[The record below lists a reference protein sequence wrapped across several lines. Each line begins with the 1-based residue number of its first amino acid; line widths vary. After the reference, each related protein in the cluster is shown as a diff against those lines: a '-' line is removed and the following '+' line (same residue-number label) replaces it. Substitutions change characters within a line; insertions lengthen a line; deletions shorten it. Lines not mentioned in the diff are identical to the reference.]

1 MIHADDAARALVAA
15 ALAEDVGDGDR
26 TTFWTVPDDVRV
38 VGRIVA
44 KAEGVIAGTA
54 LADLVFHSLDES
66 LAVQVVRGDGETVAP
81 GDVVLTVAGAARA
94 ILTGERT
101 ALNFLQRLSGVASLT
116 RRYVDAVRGTGAK
129 ILDTRKTTPGW
140 RALEKAAVR
149 AGGGHNHRTGLFDMV
164 LIKDNHIA
172 AAGGIRA
179 AVERV
184 REHNESGLA
193 VEVEVTGDRELE
205 EALEAGVDRIL
216 LDNME
221 LDDMR
226 RAVDRVRRWAA
237 ERGAPA
243 PVLEASG
250 NVTLDRVR
258 QVAETGVDC
267 ISVGALTHSAPA
279 LDLSLRLEGW

>member
-1 MIHADDAARALVAA
+1 MIQVDTAARALVAA

-26 TTFWTVPDDVRV
+26 TTLWTVPGDVRV
-38 VGRIVA
+38 VGRVVA
-44 KAEGVIAGTA
+44 KTEGVIAGTA
-54 LADLVFHSLDES
+54 LAALVFHSLDAS
-66 LAVQVVRGDGETVAP
+66 LAVDVAKEDGASVAP
-81 GDVVLTVAGAARA
+81 GDVVLTVSGAARP

-116 RRYVDAVRGTGAK
+116 RRYVDAVRGTGAR

-140 RALEKAAVR
+140 RTLEKAAVR

-179 AVERV
+179 AVGRV
-184 REHNESGLA
+184 REHNTAGLR
-193 VEVEVTGDRELE
+193 VEVEVTHPQELD
-205 EALEAGVDRIL
+205 EALEAGVDMIL

-221 LDDMR
+221 PDDMR
-226 RAVDRVRRWAA
+226 RAVERVRSWAA
-237 ERGAPA
+237 ERGGAA

-258 QVAETGVDC
+258 QIAETGVDC

-279 LDLSLRLEGW
+279 LDLSMLLEPE